1 MNRNELISSIRS
13 KNYGLPYFKKLASN
27 GVFFTN
33 NIRLDITKKYSDT
46 YLFNQSIKDVFGIT
60 DSLFDRCYD
69 QVVNGEGHEDGK
81 INSLRSSSLLGLLV
95 FYPIR
100 LGKRLDLVTE
110 INGKQVSFSFN
121 QVVFEKPNQV
131 FHPKTGLSS
140 IDVALYGTANGED
153 CVLFLES
160 KFTEYLQRKNM
171 VKGYKKGVLT
181 YPISWK
187 YAQYYKQI
195 MIDFPGINVSYTEAK
210 GIELFGNGSHYCEGI
225 KQMISHYIG
234 ATHSDEL
241 IKEGKKVYLGTI
253 LYDFTMTG
261 TVDDGTI
268 IGDYKQCYQELAK
281 RLNVLTDSAHCRNL
295 IVVEDAFTYQSF
307 LKQAKGFALEQS
319 VKEFYSL

>member
-1 MNRNELISSIRS
+1 MKRFEFISSMRS
-13 KNYGLPYFKKLASN
+13 TNYGLPYFKKLAKD

-33 NIRLDITKKYSDT
+33 SIRLDITKKYSDT

-60 DSLFDRCYD
+60 DPLFDECYN
-69 QVVNGEGHEDGK
+69 QVVNGEGHEGKK

-100 LGKRLDLVTE
+100 LGQIMALETI
-110 INGKQVSFSFN
+110 INGEQIAFSFN
-121 QVVFEKPNQV
+121 RVVFEKPNQV
-131 FHPKTGLSS
+131 FHPTRGLSS

-171 VKGYKKGVLT
+171 VKGYKEGVLS
-181 YPISWK
+181 YPISWG
-187 YAQYYKQI
+187 YAPYYKQI
-195 MIDFPGINVSYTEAK
+195 MSDFPGIVVSYTENK
-210 GIELFGNGSHYCEGI
+210 GIELFGNDQHYCEGI

-241 IKEGKKVYLGTI
+241 IKDGIKVYLGTI
-253 LYDFTMTG
+253 LYDFAATG

-268 IGDYKQCYQELAK
+268 IGDYKQSYQEIAK
-281 RLNVLTDSAHCRNL
+281 RLNAFTDSVHCRNL
-295 IVVEDAFTYQSF
+295 VVIEDAFTYQSF
-307 LKQAKGFALEQS
+307 LKQAKGFSLEQS
-319 VKEFYSL
+319 VKDYYSL